1 MSQINR
7 LQTIDADTLQSTA
20 YEPVS
25 FVVDDLLPQ
34 GLHLLAGA
42 PKIGKSWL
50 ALWLCLCAAQGKP
63 LWTFATRPCEVLYLC
78 LEDSF
83 QRIQSRLFDLTEDA
97 PPTLHFAVMSQQ
109 LHNGL
114 VEQIEQFL
122 KEHPQTRLIVIDT
135 LQRIRTAG
143 NDANPYAS
151 DYRDIGVLKALADK
165 HRIAI
170 LLVHHL
176 RKMNDDD
183 PVNMISGTT
192 GLSGATDSN
201 FVLRKSKRRENT
213 ATLYCTGRDIPYREL
228 ALEFDGEDHVWKLLS
243 DDCEQKE
250 QPNERILFLL
260 SELLRQQPEI
270 SAPAKALL
278 EKIDPAGTEGLT
290 PNSFSHRIRK
300 SVDTLI
306 FEVNGQALQIES
318 TSNDSLVV
326 IGQTD
331 YKVCPACGYASE
343 TGIPLEHKN
352 SRGYRCVNKEGNSA
366 EYRLSHDFKTDV
378 AKITFVTQEAADINV
393 MLSVLYALLEGLSR
407 EMGIER
413 TDIKGCLFYTS
424 VDGCMIF
431 SVVLYDAVAGGAG
444 HVRRIV
450 TADGQ
455 AFQRVLAKAISVV
468 DNCDCDSSCYR
479 CLRNYYNQKIHD
491 NLNRNQASAF
501 LHQWVGNMNPLPV
514 ETIE

>member
-1 MSQINR
+1 MSQIKR

-63 LWTFATRPCEVLYLC
+63 LWTFATHPCEVLYLC

-151 DYRDIGVLKALADK
+151 DYRDIGVLKALANK

-183 PVNMISGTT
+183 PMNMISGTT
-192 GLSGATDSN
+192 GISGATDSN
-201 FVLRKSKRRENT
+201 FVLKERRRGSGE
-213 ATLYCTGRDIPYREL
+213 ATLYCTGRDIEYREL
-228 ALEFDGEDHVWKLLS
+228 PLVFDKSGYTWRLTEPVEGERTSIDPEAISLS
-243 DDCEQKE
+243 V
-250 QPNERILFLL
+250 FLRGLGSFEGTATEL
-260 SELLRQQPEI
+260 S
-270 SAPAKALL
+270 ALL
-278 EKIDPAGTEGLT
+278 EAQTGEKLT
-290 PNSFSHRIRK
+290 P
-300 SVDTLI
+300 
-306 FEVNGQALQIES
+306 
-318 TSNDSLVV
+318 
-326 IGQTD
+326 
-331 YKVCPACGYASE
+331 
-343 TGIPLEHKN
+343 
-352 SRGYRCVNKEGNSA
+352 
-366 EYRLSHDFKTDV
+366 
-378 AKITFVTQEAADINV
+378 
-393 MLSVLYALLEGLSR
+393 SVLSKRLVKYAEILEQN
-407 EMGIER
+407 GIRVVSER
-413 TDIKGCLFYTS
+413 TRTTRTLSILCLPC
-424 VDGCMIF
+424 DG
-431 SVVLYDAVAGGAG
+431 S
-444 HVRRIV
+444 
-450 TADGQ
+450 DGSDG
-455 AFQRVLAKAISVV
+455 K
-468 DNCDCDSSCYR
+468 N
-479 CLRNYYNQKIHD
+479 
-491 NLNRNQASAF
+491 
-501 LHQWVGNMNPLPV
+501 
-514 ETIE
+514 

>member
-1 MSQINR
+1 MNR

-50 ALWLCLCAAQGKP
+50 ALWLCLRVAQGEP
-63 LWTFATRPCEVLYLC
+63 LWNFATRPCEVLYLC

-122 KEHPQTRLIVIDT
+122 EEHPQTRLIVIDT
-135 LQRIRTAG
+135 LQRIRTVG

-183 PVNMISGTT
+183 PMNMISGTT

-243 DDCEQKE
+243 DNCEQTE
-250 QPNERILFLL
+250 HPSERILFLL
-260 SELLRQQPEI
+260 SELLR
-270 SAPAKALL
+270 
-278 EKIDPAGTEGLT
+278 
-290 PNSFSHRIRK
+290 R
-300 SVDTLI
+300 
-306 FEVNGQALQIES
+306 
-318 TSNDSLVV
+318 
-326 IGQTD
+326 
-331 YKVCPACGYASE
+331 
-343 TGIPLEHKN
+343 
-352 SRGYRCVNKEGNSA
+352 
-366 EYRLSHDFKTDV
+366 
-378 AKITFVTQEAADINV
+378 
-393 MLSVLYALLEGLSR
+393 
-407 EMGIER
+407 
-413 TDIKGCLFYTS
+413 
-424 VDGCMIF
+424 
-431 SVVLYDAVAGGAG
+431 
-444 HVRRIV
+444 
-450 TADGQ
+450 
-455 AFQRVLAKAISVV
+455 
-468 DNCDCDSSCYR
+468 
-479 CLRNYYNQKIHD
+479 
-491 NLNRNQASAF
+491 
-501 LHQWVGNMNPLPV
+501 
-514 ETIE
+514 

>member
-170 LLVHHL
+170 LLIHHL
-176 RKMNDDD
+176 RKELADD
-183 PVNMISGTT
+183 VFSRISGTT
-192 GLSGATDSN
+192 AISGAVDSS
-201 FVLRKSKRRENT
+201 FTLVEDKRGSGK
-213 ATLYCTGRDIPYREL
+213 ATLSCIGRDIEYREL
-228 ALEFDGEDHVWKLLS
+228 TLERKAENVWELVSDSRTQPELLGG
-243 DDCEQKE
+243 
-250 QPNERILFLL
+250 RIVILL
-260 SELLRQQPEI
+260 SELMRDRTEFIGTPTEL
-270 SAPAKALL
+270 SAQ
-278 EKIDPAGTEGLT
+278 IDPAGSEGIT
-290 PNSFSHRIRK
+290 PKKVSRLILQ
-300 SVDTLI
+300 SVA
-306 FEVNGQALQIES
+306 ALS
-318 TSNDSLVV
+318 K
-326 IGQTD
+326 IG
-331 YKVCPACGYASE
+331 
-343 TGIPLEHKN
+343 I
-352 SRGYRCVNKEGNSA
+352 SA
-366 EYRLSHDFKTDV
+366 V
-378 AKITFVTQEAADINV
+378 
-393 MLSVLYALLEGLSR
+393 
-407 EMGIER
+407 
-413 TDIKGCLFYTS
+413 
-424 VDGCMIF
+424 
-431 SVVLYDAVAGGAG
+431 
-444 HVRRIV
+444 VRRSNGKRLIELRRAESDDAQGTQAV
-450 TADGQ
+450 DPIDPADVSGGEN
-455 AFQRVLAKAISVV
+455 APCFGV
-468 DNCDCDSSCYR
+468 
-479 CLRNYYNQKIHD
+479 
-491 NLNRNQASAF
+491 
-501 LHQWVGNMNPLPV
+501 
-514 ETIE
+514 

>member
-1 MSQINR
+1 MNR

-135 LQRIRTAG
+135 LQRIRTVG

-176 RKMNDDD
+176 RKELADD
-183 PVNMISGTT
+183 VFSRISGTT
-192 GLSGATDSN
+192 AISGAVDSS
-201 FVLRKSKRRENT
+201 FTLVEDKRGSGK
-213 ATLYCTGRDIPYREL
+213 ATLSCIGRDIEYREL
-228 ALEFDGEDHVWKLLS
+228 TLERNEENVWELVSDSRTQPELLGG
-243 DDCEQKE
+243 
-250 QPNERILFLL
+250 RIVILL
-260 SELLRQQPEI
+260 SELMRDRAEFIGTPTELSAQIDPVGSEGITPKKVSRLILQSVAALSKIGI
-270 SAPAKALL
+270 SAVVRRSNGKRLIELRRAESDDALGTQAVDP
-278 EKIDPAGTEGLT
+278 IDPADVSGG
-290 PNSFSHRIRK
+290 
-300 SVDTLI
+300 
-306 FEVNGQALQIES
+306 
-318 TSNDSLVV
+318 
-326 IGQTD
+326 
-331 YKVCPACGYASE
+331 E
-343 TGIPLEHKN
+343 TAPCFG
-352 SRGYRCVNKEGNSA
+352 V
-366 EYRLSHDFKTDV
+366 
-378 AKITFVTQEAADINV
+378 
-393 MLSVLYALLEGLSR
+393 
-407 EMGIER
+407 
-413 TDIKGCLFYTS
+413 
-424 VDGCMIF
+424 
-431 SVVLYDAVAGGAG
+431 
-444 HVRRIV
+444 
-450 TADGQ
+450 
-455 AFQRVLAKAISVV
+455 
-468 DNCDCDSSCYR
+468 
-479 CLRNYYNQKIHD
+479 
-491 NLNRNQASAF
+491 
-501 LHQWVGNMNPLPV
+501 
-514 ETIE
+514 